1 MFLNVAL
8 ATSVATG
15 NRERDVLLNE
25 LIFKCQLVRLL
36 DVWIPPRV
44 LKHIP
49 PLFRFIIDPLLK
61 VLLLV
66 IGETITLPSHDCVVE
81 EHATVEVALVGRE
94 RRQGVDDLPFLTT
107 GPQICDFGAQW

>member
-1 MFLNVAL
+1 MFLNVVL
-8 ATSVATG
+8 AMSVATG

-49 PLFRFIIDPLLK
+49 PLFCFIIDPLLK

-66 IGETITLPSHDCVVE
+66 IRETITLPSHDCVVE

-94 RRQGVDDLPFLTT
+94 WRQGVDDLPFLTT
-107 GPQICDFGAQW
+107 GP

>member
-8 ATSVATG
+8 ALSVATG
-15 NRERDVLLNE
+15 NRERDIPLNE

-36 DVWIPPRV
+36 NVWIPPRV

-49 PLFRFIIDPLLK
+49 LLFHFIIDPLLK

-66 IGETITLPSHDCVVE
+66 IGEAIVLPSHDCVME

-94 RRQGVDDLPFLTT
+94 RRQGVDDLLFLTT
-107 GPQICDFGAQW
+107 GPQIRDFGAQW